1 MGNDDLDM
9 SGSLAKILA
18 GNFSSPVN
26 SSNSFQPISQ
36 DDFMDNLLNSS
47 KSYDFVGSNIKTG
60 AGTGVGDDT
69 LFGMSSGQLSGLGS
83 IAGGV
88 AGLASALSQM
98 PVLRAQRRGLEQNI
112 KFAKQDQ
119 ENRYNKMKSFN
130 SFGQNA

>member
-60 AGTGVGDDT
+60 AGTGAGDDT

-119 ENRYNKMKSFN
+119 ENRYKNMRSFN

>member
-1 MGNDDLDM
+1 MEDDNL
-9 SGSLAKILA
+9 
-18 GNFSSPVN
+18 
-26 SSNSFQPISQ
+26 FQPV
-36 DDFMDNLLNSS
+36 MLNSVTS
-47 KSYDFVGSNIKTG
+47 TFANPGGVSLIPELGGGIRDNF
-60 AGTGVGDDT
+60 GTTKVVLNPDND

-88 AGLASALSQM
+88 AGLASAFSQM

-119 ENRYNKMKSFN
+119 ENRYKNMRSFN